1 MKDIFQHLYDGIL
14 RFKPIRK
21 YFKFHSTHR
30 GNFPAIGLL
39 TDARKLELEEALGL
53 KINKIEYF
61 EQALI
66 HRSYLQVLSNPDI
79 LSNER
84 LEFLGDSIL
93 GMIVSDYLFSLH
105 TNLPEGELTKM
116 RSWLVNKKTLAM
128 CAKKIG
134 LEQFLMLSYSAEKS
148 LKSGSDSILADALES
163 VLAAVYLDSGLD
175 SAASFV
181 INSLLPIM
189 MSKNVMTDTNY
200 KSILLES
207 VQAEGKGAPVY
218 EVMEESG
225 PDHEKEFTVGVYV
238 DNELL
243 AVGMGK
249 SKKQAEQFAARK
261 ALDEYLD
268 YNKNN

>member
-1 MKDIFQHLYDGIL
+1 
-14 RFKPIRK
+14 
-21 YFKFHSTHR
+21 
-30 GNFPAIGLL
+30 
-39 TDARKLELEEALGL
+39 
-53 KINKIEYF
+53 
-61 EQALI
+61 
-66 HRSYLQVLSNPDI
+66 
-79 LSNER
+79 
-84 LEFLGDSIL
+84 
-93 GMIVSDYLFSLH
+93 
-105 TNLPEGELTKM
+105 
-116 RSWLVNKKTLAM
+116 M

-181 INSLLPIM
+181 INSLIPIM

-218 EVMEESG
+218 DVMEESG

-243 AVGMGK
+243 AIGIGK
-249 SKKQAEQFAARK
+249 SKKQAEQIAARK
-261 ALDEYLD
+261 AMDDYLE
-268 YNKNN
+268 NKKF